1 MYLAPE
7 VLKTLGYRISKTLV
21 HADNLTAEEK
31 LWRGVLLNA
40 VEDVLIK
47 HSDRKNSVQK
57 GKAHNWI
64 ISNCEDFQKVCG
76 WGDLDSEEILNAYVE
91 SIKERRVQFTIRQ
104 IMWTKYDNFS
114 KSIHAIK
121 EVKIRRQHKGKIKKF
136 RKSVVESPTYYVST
150 LYTSVI
156 T

>member
-7 VLKTLGYRISKTLV
+7 VLRTLGYRLSKTLV

-57 GKAHNWI
+57 GKAHN
-64 ISNCEDFQKVCG
+64 CEDFQKVCG
-76 WGDLDSEEILNAYVE
+76 WGDLDSEEVLNAYIE
-91 SIKERRVQFTIRQ
+91 SIEERRVQFTMKQ